1 MTGNRKLA
9 SKPFLAS
16 IFGDRTAIMFRMAFR
31 NVFRQKRR
39 SLYTSLAMFGGF
51 ALASLSI
58 GLADGSYNQ
67 IIESFTRNNMGHIQI
82 HGVGYLDKP
91 TLYNNIEDYESIGQD
106 AANISGVDGWTPRL
120 YSGGLASVGTK
131 TSGVQVI
138 GIDPKREDEVLNFT
152 SKVKTG
158 EMMPL
163 EANHSALIG
172 KGLTKSLN
180 AEVGDSIIIVSQAA
194 DGSIA
199 NDIYRITGVVDSGDE
214 ISDRATMYLHIED
227 AQELFV
233 LQGRV
238 HEIIIVADKMGK
250 VTELTE
256 KVRGVIDTS
265 KYSALPW
272 QEFAKSF
279 YEAMSADKQGNYIT
293 QMIIALIVA
302 IGVLN
307 TVLMSVLERTRE
319 YGVLKAVGTTP
330 IQIIQLIVSEVFILA
345 SGSVLVGAIFG
356 IIGNSILAKVGI
368 DFGTEF
374 TIGGF
379 TMDKMFSEVSAGSLI
394 LPALM
399 VFVTAI
405 VVSVF
410 PAIHAARTEPAKTMR
425 M

>member
-138 GIDPKREDEVLNFT
+138 GIDPRREDEVLNFA

-279 YEAMSADKQGNYIT
+279 
-293 QMIIALIVA
+293 
-302 IGVLN
+302 
-307 TVLMSVLERTRE
+307 
-319 YGVLKAVGTTP
+319 
-330 IQIIQLIVSEVFILA
+330 
-345 SGSVLVGAIFG
+345 
-356 IIGNSILAKVGI
+356 
-368 DFGTEF
+368 
-374 TIGGF
+374 
-379 TMDKMFSEVSAGSLI
+379 
-394 LPALM
+394 
-399 VFVTAI
+399 
-405 VVSVF
+405 
-410 PAIHAARTEPAKTMR
+410 
-425 M
+425 